1 VNDPRKIEVE
11 SGTAVGA
18 IDDTSAVV
26 FDAAAQRLSKISGT
40 TVTATNATGVSDVTF
55 LGCTTPAV
63 GFAITVG
70 ENSSTTQL
78 LRTTDGGATWSA
90 VTF

>member
-1 VNDPRKIEVE
+1 MER
-11 SGTAVGA
+11 GTAVGA

-26 FDAAAQRLSKISGT
+26 FDAAGQRLSKISGT
-40 TVTATNATGVSDVTF
+40 TVTATSATSVSDVTF
-55 LGCTTPAV
+55 LGFTTTTV

-70 ENSSTTQL
+70 EDGTTTQL
-78 LRTTDGGATWSA
+78 LRTMDGGANWAA